1 MHIRCM
7 ASIWLTQ
14 VALGSHSRKLN
25 KYMEIKAPFPLFQQN
40 IITRP
45 VANNSY
51 MCRQERRMKRYIS
64 TSEITLKKFIV
75 ENWSFDFLSVLNSFK
90 LKLYSIQIKIA

>member
-1 MHIRCM
+1 MENDTFWSEIGLGYEEPSGTSRELLVGPTKN
-7 ASIWLTQ
+7 SP
-14 VALGSHSRKLN
+14 LGSHSRKLN
-25 KYMEIKAPFPLFQQN
+25 KYMEIKALFPLFQQN

-75 ENWSFDFLSVLNSFK
+75 EN
-90 LKLYSIQIKIA
+90 